1 MLTPEATDISGQ
13 SASEVESGS
22 SDALGSSDDAES
34 SSGAESDAT
43 VGGSERGG
51 LERSSG
57 HGRGHAS
64 AQHRGKRANGRGG
77 GPAVISDAETS
88 AGLSAGEYDVEGY
101 YLDAATER
109 SFGAGANGDD
119 GTNEPGDIGE
129 ETFRADSG
137 ADAAL
142 RARLARIA
150 LEDAAPNGASSSTAL
165 RRVGSQDSLHS
176 VHSVR
181 SIDTIGSSHYASSEA
196 SEFTT
201 ASSVGL
207 GDSMTLPP
215 AQPGGGAGA
224 EETARANGWHA
235 STMAPNGYGGLAASA
250 QRQLNGASLPAMLGA
265 VGQVKAR
272 QGWED
277 RPTFFDY
284 LYGA

>member
-13 SASEVESGS
+13 SASEVEGGS

-51 LERSSG
+51 RHRSSG
-57 HGRGHAS
+57 NGGGPGA
-64 AQHRGKRANGRGG
+64 AQQRGKRAGG
-77 GPAVISDAETS
+77 GGTAALSDAETS

-101 YLDAATER
+101 YLDSASER
-109 SFGAGANGDD
+109 SFGAAASGGD
-119 GTNEPGDIGE
+119 GTSEPGDIGE

-165 RRVGSQDSLHS
+165 RRIGSQDSLHS

-181 SIDTIGSSHYASSEA
+181 SVDTVGSSHYASSEA

-215 AQPGGGAGA
+215 AQLGGGAGA
-224 EETARANGWHA
+224 EETARANGWHV
-235 STMAPNGYGGLAASA
+235 STLAPNGYGGLAASA
-250 QRQLNGASLPAMLGA
+250 QRQLDGASLPAMLGA